1 MNNSLKLLLIACAAS
16 IAGTSYRGPTPV
28 TPSKGTVAVLL
39 DEATYE
45 YAPPVTVEVVHD
57 EVVINGLR
65 LN

>member
-16 IAGTSYRGPTPV
+16 IAGTTYHRPTPV
-28 TPSKGTVAVLL
+28 PTAKASVAVLL

-45 YAPPVTVEVVHD
+45 YAPSVTVEVVHD

-65 LN
+65 VN

>member
-16 IAGTSYRGPTPV
+16 IAGTDYYSPTPQPA
-28 TPSKGTVAVLL
+28 TEGYVAVLL

-45 YAPPVTVEVVHD
+45 YAPPVTVAVVHD

-65 LN
+65 AN

>member
-16 IAGTSYRGPTPV
+16 IAGTSYHRPTPV
-28 TPSKGTVAVLL
+28 TTPEGYVAVLL

-45 YAPPVTVEVVHD
+45 YAPPVSVTIPHD

-65 LN
+65 VN